1 MNSNETKLPGI
12 LVARIQ
18 KVSAGLKMLFLIA
31 AVVSVAVGICATI
44 TMWESYDGEKLED
57 ATDLLIWAAL
67 YWCAYKLFRACSR
80 GNLFSAEVVR
90 SLRRIGG
97 LAILLGLSEGIISF
111 GRGFH
116 DIPLWSDLLLLPFY
130 SFSIVPG
137 VAFLC
142 VAWIMDEGRKIRE
155 EQELTV

>member
-1 MNSNETKLPGI
+1 MNANETKLPGL

-18 KVSAGLKMLFLIA
+18 KVSAGLKTLFLIA
-31 AVVSVAVGICATI
+31 AVVSAVVSVCATI
-44 TMWESYDGEKLED
+44 TMFESYDGEKLED
-57 ATDLLIWAAL
+57 ATSLVIWAAL

-90 SLRRIGG
+90 SLRCIGG
-97 LAILLGLSEGIISF
+97 LAILLGLAEGSISF
-111 GRGFH
+111 ASAFH
-116 DIPLWSDLLLLPFY
+116 DIPLWLDLMVLPFY

>member
-1 MNSNETKLPGI
+1 MNANESKLPGT
-12 LVARIQ
+12 LTARIQ
-18 KVSAGLKMLFLIA
+18 KVSAGLKTLFLIA
-31 AVVSVAVGICATI
+31 AVISAVVGICATI
-44 TMWESYDGEKLED
+44 TMFESYDGEKLED
-57 ATDLLIWAAL
+57 ATGLVIWAAL
-67 YWCAYKLFRACSR
+67 YWCAFKLFRACSR

-90 SLRRIGG
+90 SLRRIGA
-97 LAILLGLSEGIISF
+97 LAILLGLVEGTISF
-111 GRGFH
+111 ASAYR
-116 DIPLWSDLLLLPFY
+116 DIPLWLDLMVLPFY

>member
-1 MNSNETKLPGI
+1 MNANDTKLPGI

-18 KVSAGLKMLFLIA
+18 KVSTGLKTLFLIA
-31 AVVSVAVGICATI
+31 TIISALVGLCAT
-44 TMWESYDGEKLED
+44 MVMLESYDGEKLED
-57 ATDLLIWAAL
+57 ATGLLIWAAL

-90 SLRRIGG
+90 NLRRIGG
-97 LAILLGLSEGIISF
+97 LGILLGLVEGIISF
-111 GRGFH
+111 ASAFH
-116 DIPLWSDLLLLPFY
+116 DIPLWLDLMVLPFY

-142 VAWIMDEGRKIRE
+142 VAWIMDESRKIRE

>member
-1 MNSNETKLPGI
+1 MNTNETKLPGI

-18 KVSAGLKMLFLIA
+18 KVSAGLKMLFLVA
-31 AVVSVAVGICATI
+31 AIISTLVGFCATI
-44 TMWESYDGEKLED
+44 TMLESYDGEKLED
-57 ATDLLIWAAL
+57 ATGLLIWAAL

-97 LAILLGLSEGIISF
+97 LAILLGLVDGGISF
-111 GRGFH
+111 ALAFH
-116 DIPLWSDLLLLPFY
+116 DTPLWSDLMFLPCY
-130 SFSIVPG
+130 AFSIVPG

>member
-1 MNSNETKLPGI
+1 MNANDTKLPGI

-18 KVSAGLKMLFLIA
+18 KVSTGLKTLFLIA
-31 AVVSVAVGICATI
+31 AIISTLVGFCATI
-44 TMWESYDGEKLED
+44 TMLESYDGEKLED
-57 ATDLLIWAAL
+57 ATGLLIWAAL

-80 GNLFSAEVVR
+80 GNLFSTEVVR

-97 LAILLGLSEGIISF
+97 LGILLGLVEGIISF
-111 GRGFH
+111 ASAFH
-116 DIPLWSDLLLLPFY
+116 DIPLWLDLMVLPFY